1 MSIELTVNGR
11 AVSVSVADD
20 TPLLDV
26 LRNHLDLKGSRYGC
40 GLEQCGSCM
49 VLIDGKPDYSCTRE
63 VAAIAGKRVETVESL
78 ANHPLRRAFLDE
90 QAGQCG
96 YCLSGI
102 LMSAKALLDHNH
114 HPSRAEIVTALDS
127 HLCRCGAHPRILR
140 AVENAA
146 AVLSNG
152 ASRGGASG
160 HGASREGASG
170 HGASREGAS
179 GNGATP

>member
-11 AVSVSVADD
+11 TVTVATADD

-49 VLIDGKPDYSCTRE
+49 VLIDGKAEYSCARE
-63 VAAIAGKRVETVESL
+63 VASVAGKRVETVESL
-78 ANHPLRRAFLDE
+78 SAHPLRQAFLEE

-102 LMSAKALLDHNH
+102 IMNAVAMIQNDPGPPERDKIARTLSSN
-114 HPSRAEIVTALDS
+114 
-127 HLCRCGAHPRILR
+127 LCRCGAHTRIIK
-140 AVENAA
+140 AVEAA
-146 AVLSNG
+146 WNKIA
-152 ASRGGASG
+152 
-160 HGASREGASG
+160 EGADS
-170 HGASREGAS
+170 
-179 GNGATP
+179 

>member
-1 MSIELTVNGR
+1 MSQTMPRDIALHVNGR
-11 AVSVSVADD
+11 AVSVAAEDT

-26 LRNHLDLKGSRYGC
+26 LRNQLDLKGTRYGC

-49 VLIDGKPDYSCTRE
+49 VLLDGEPVYACSRE
-63 VAAIAGKRVETVESL
+63 IGTVAGRSVMTIEGIGSTARP
-78 ANHPLRRAFLDE
+78 HPLQKAFLDE

-102 LMSAKALLDHNH
+102 LMSAKALLDRN
-114 HPSRAEIVTALDS
+114 PEPTRADIVAALDK

-146 AVLSNG
+146 AEL
-152 ASRGGASG
+152 RGHRS
-160 HGASREGASG
+160 
-170 HGASREGAS
+170 
-179 GNGATP
+179 